1 MRRVYKQ
8 LMLIVCVLLASKAQA
23 LTLTTDIKD
32 HQLHTQLIDI
42 RYPARFIDKEL
53 NSGLPNTITYW
64 ATLNQGN
71 ERLSSLQ
78 TQWQITYDLWDEIY
92 LLSIMRSDGYQQD
105 IQIKTLQALK
115 DKLNRLNIG
124 PLLNTAELTNNQR
137 YQIKAQVIVNPVKSE
152 RIKKIQNWLATSKGF
167 TPNSET
173 TKHSTSLMRDTVNT
187 IDGEKTPLAS
197 GVRSSGP
204 RFKKLFDQILEQYM
218 DSDEIPALWR
228 SQVVTL
234 KFTKEQLSDE
244 NRTN

>member
-1 MRRVYKQ
+1 
-8 LMLIVCVLLASKAQA
+8 
-23 LTLTTDIKD
+23 
-32 HQLHTQLIDI
+32 
-42 RYPARFIDKEL
+42 
-53 NSGLPNTITYW
+53 
-64 ATLNQGN
+64 
-71 ERLSSLQ
+71 
-78 TQWQITYDLWDEIY
+78 
-92 LLSIMRSDGYQQD
+92 MRSDGYQQD

-124 PLLNTAELTNNQR
+124 PLLNTAELTDNQR